1 MKIAQPVM
9 QKRQAEIK
17 SKFSGD
23 PKKQQEELG
32 KLMNEFGSP
41 LAGCLPLIVQM
52 PVLFALFA
60 TLRGSP
66 FADVPYNINLKVVP
80 QDQVAAI
87 DPKPYKSPRH
97 SIFITEKSHFPVV
110 ATIPS
115 GTKLGT
121 EESVKV
127 NLQTTNGNSYSEV
140 LSKYDNVSK
149 FLPTWTVS
157 KGSENL
163 KVSQDGTVTALKPGD
178 ATIEA
183 KIPGLAAKSGFLFIK
198 ALGQVGFYVDGK
210 INWDIATLVGAFGL
224 TLLLSQV
231 LSSQGMP
238 ANPQQST
245 ANKITPVMIT
255 GMFLFFP
262 LPAGVL
268 LYMVVANIFQAFQ
281 TFLLNKEALP
291 ENLKVSQDGTVTAI
305 KPGDATIEAKIPGL
319 AAKSGFLFI
328 KALGQV
334 GFYVDGSINW
344 DIAALVGAFG
354 LTLLLS
360 QVLSSQ
366 GMPSNPQQSTAN
378 KITPVMITGM
388 FLFFPLPAGV
398 LLYMVVAN
406 IFQAFQ
412 TFLLNKEALP
422 ENLQKI
428 LDQQLLAKNEVITTS
443 ASTISDK
450 RLPFEPNSKK

>member
-1 MKIAQPVM
+1 MIGFISEKLLIPILDFFYGLVPSYGLAIVALTVVIRIALFPLSAGSIRSARRMKIAQPVM

-17 SKFSGD
+17 SKFSGN

-66 FADVPYNINLKVVP
+66 FADVPYNINLKIVP
-80 QDQVAAI
+80 QEQVATI
-87 DPKPYKSPRH
+87 DPKPYTSPRH
-97 SIFITEKSHFPVV
+97 SIFITEKAHYPVV
-110 ATIPS
+110 ATIPN

-121 EESVKV
+121 DESVKI
-127 NLQTTNGNSYSEV
+127 NLQTSDGGSYSEL
-140 LSKYDNVSK
+140 LSKFENGAK
-149 FLPTWTVS
+149 FEPSWKVS
-157 KGSENL
+157 KGSEFLNI
-163 KVSQDGTVTALKPGD
+163 SDQGIVTP
-178 ATIEA
+178 
-183 KIPGLAAKSGFLFIK
+183 
-198 ALGQVGFYVDGK
+198 
-210 INWDIATLVGAFGL
+210 
-224 TLLLSQV
+224 
-231 LSSQGMP
+231 
-238 ANPQQST
+238 
-245 ANKITPVMIT
+245 
-255 GMFLFFP
+255 
-262 LPAGVL
+262 
-268 LYMVVANIFQAFQ
+268 
-281 TFLLNKEALP
+281 
-291 ENLKVSQDGTVTAI
+291 I
-305 KPGDATIEAKIPGL
+305 KPGDATVEAKIPGL

-360 QVLSSQ
+360 QVLSGQ
-366 GMPSNPQQSTAN
+366 GMPANPQQSTAN

-406 IFQAFQ
+406 IFQALQ

-422 ENLQKI
+422 DNLQKI
-428 LDQQLLAKNEVITTS
+428 LDDQLLQKDQI
-443 ASTISDK
+443 ASTSPPTVSYTHLT
-450 RLPFEPNSKK
+450 LPTR

>member
-1 MKIAQPVM
+1 MIGFISEKLLIPILDFFYSLVPSYGLAIVALTVVIRIALFPLSAGSIRSARRMKIAQPVM

-66 FADVPYNINLKVVP
+66 FADVPYNINLKIVP
-80 QDQVAAI
+80 QEQVATI
-87 DPKPYKSPRH
+87 DPKPYTSPRH
-97 SIFITEKSHFPVV
+97 SIFITEKAHYPVV
-110 ATIPS
+110 ASIPN

-121 EESVKV
+121 DESLKI
-127 NLQTTNGNSYSEV
+127 NLQTSDGGSYSDLLAKFE
-140 LSKYDNVSK
+140 NGSK
-149 FLPTWTVS
+149 FEPSWKVS
-157 KGSENL
+157 KGSEFL
-163 KVSQDGTVTALKPGD
+163 KVSDTGIVTP
-178 ATIEA
+178 
-183 KIPGLAAKSGFLFIK
+183 
-198 ALGQVGFYVDGK
+198 
-210 INWDIATLVGAFGL
+210 
-224 TLLLSQV
+224 
-231 LSSQGMP
+231 
-238 ANPQQST
+238 
-245 ANKITPVMIT
+245 
-255 GMFLFFP
+255 
-262 LPAGVL
+262 
-268 LYMVVANIFQAFQ
+268 
-281 TFLLNKEALP
+281 
-291 ENLKVSQDGTVTAI
+291 I
-305 KPGDATIEAKIPGL
+305 KPGDATVEAKIPGL

-360 QVLSSQ
+360 QVLSGQ
-366 GMPSNPQQSTAN
+366 GMPANPQQSTAN

-406 IFQAFQ
+406 IFQALQ

-422 ENLQKI
+422 DNLQKI
-428 LDQQLLAKNEVITTS
+428 LDDQLLQKNVI
-443 ASTISDK
+443 ASNGPPVSDK

>member
-1 MKIAQPVM
+1 MIGFISEKLLIPILDFFYGLVPSYGLAIVALTVVIRIALFPLSAGSIRSARRMKIAQPVM

-17 SKFSGD
+17 SKFSGN

-66 FADVPYNINLKVVP
+66 FADVPYNINLKIVP
-80 QDQVAAI
+80 QEQVATI
-87 DPKPYKSPRH
+87 DPKPYTSPRH
-97 SIFITEKSHFPVV
+97 SIFITEKAHYPVV
-110 ATIPS
+110 ATIPN

-121 EESVKV
+121 DESVKI
-127 NLQTTNGNSYSEV
+127 NLQTSDGGSYSEL
-140 LSKYDNVSK
+140 LSKFENGAK
-149 FLPTWTVS
+149 FEPSWKVS
-157 KGSENL
+157 KGSEFLN
-163 KVSQDGTVTALKPGD
+163 VSDQGIVTP
-178 ATIEA
+178 
-183 KIPGLAAKSGFLFIK
+183 
-198 ALGQVGFYVDGK
+198 
-210 INWDIATLVGAFGL
+210 
-224 TLLLSQV
+224 
-231 LSSQGMP
+231 
-238 ANPQQST
+238 
-245 ANKITPVMIT
+245 
-255 GMFLFFP
+255 
-262 LPAGVL
+262 
-268 LYMVVANIFQAFQ
+268 
-281 TFLLNKEALP
+281 
-291 ENLKVSQDGTVTAI
+291 I
-305 KPGDATIEAKIPGL
+305 KPGDATVEAKIPGL

-360 QVLSSQ
+360 QFLSGQ
-366 GMPSNPQQSTAN
+366 GMPANPQQSTAN

-406 IFQAFQ
+406 IFQALQ
-412 TFLLNKEALP
+412 TFILNKESLP
-422 ENLQKI
+422 DNLQKI
-428 LDQQLLAKNEVITTS
+428 LDDQLLNKDKVPSTS
-443 ASTISDK
+443 PAINDK